1 MKNQNIIFL
10 LILFLFTFLFSSCM
24 SQIAEIKKNPYDF
37 NGKEVNVDGTVE
49 KVKILKESQDYNAPV
64 PLLLYTIKDSFDEIA
79 ILSTDKVYTG
89 QYKRVNGKVIV
100 FRNNLYEN
108 EIQFVI
114 KEITEFLMKK
124 NALPS
129 SKQKEAQKAFIS
141 IIAAIINLLTNG
153 KLTEPVNS
161 IADGAQTVIDSNL
174 NETDKQYITEITQ
187 SLINFL
193 PKDEYYYLILE
204 N

>member
-161 IADGAQTVIDSNL
+161 IADGAQTVINSNL

>member
-1 MKNQNIIFL
+1 VKNQNIIFL

>member
-1 MKNQNIIFL
+1 
-10 LILFLFTFLFSSCM
+10 M

-64 PLLLYTIKDSFDEIA
+64 PLLLYTIKDSFDAIA

-153 KLTEPVNS
+153 KLSEPVNS